1 MGPMGSGKTAVG
13 RRLARD
19 LGLPFHD
26 ADEEIEQRTGVDISY
41 IFEKEGESG
50 FRRREREIID
60 ELTAEPGIVLA
71 TGGGA
76 VLDPDNRACLS
87 GRGTV
92 VYLQTSV
99 RQQLLR
105 TRHGNRRPLLNT
117 ERPAD
122 VLATL
127 MQEREPLYEDLAD
140 IVISTDGRKV
150 AAVAR
155 EIMAKLKH
163 E

>member
-1 MGPMGSGKTAVG
+1 MGSGKTAVG
-13 RRLARD
+13 RRLARE

-26 ADEEIEQRTGVDISY
+26 ADHEIEQRTGVDIPF
-41 IFEKEGESG
+41 IFDKEGEEG
-50 FRRREREIID
+50 FRRREKEIIA
-60 ELTAEPGIVLA
+60 ELTGVPGIVLA

-76 VLDPDNRACLS
+76 VLDPDNRNRLTTH
-87 GRGTV
+87 GTV

-122 VLATL
+122 VLEAL
-127 MQEREPLYEDLAD
+127 MQEREPLYEVLAD
-140 IVISTDGRKV
+140 IVVNTDGRKV
-150 AAVAR
+150 VAVAR
-155 EIMAKLKH
+155 EILAKLKD